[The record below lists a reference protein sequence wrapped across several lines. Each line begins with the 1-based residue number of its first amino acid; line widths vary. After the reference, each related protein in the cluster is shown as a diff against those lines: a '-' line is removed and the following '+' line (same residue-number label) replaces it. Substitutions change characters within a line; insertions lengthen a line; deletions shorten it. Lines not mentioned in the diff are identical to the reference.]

1 MKTHSKST
9 IKTLCLA
16 LMTLFVVSSHAQE
29 SLSAIQREADVVLT
43 TRTTDKLTLPFFD
56 DFTTSDVYPSALR
69 WSDRHALVNTGF
81 PVLPPNH
88 KAITLDVLDEHGAVY
103 SHAIS
108 NPFPADYLTSRAI
121 RLDST
126 FTDGAHRLTPAD
138 SLYLSFYYQPQGN
151 GNAPEPHD
159 SLVLEFGIGSP
170 RQEFVEITTTDILV
184 DIILFEMSQDTIF
197 PGDTLRAPQGCNP
210 NLYVIATDT
219 LTPGDIITLPCDSV
233 FQTVTDTTWNHIWAA
248 PGQTLEDFMADNNG
262 AYFKQVMIPITDPKY
277 FTDSFFFRFFNYGS
291 IPASTQPSNRGNED
305 SWNLDFIYLDKDRA
319 INSTHYPMVS
329 FSGQAP
335 SFLKKYRS
343 MPYRQYRA
351 NPTSAIRESLE
362 MYITNLDNVNHNTR
376 YEYIVEQV
384 NGHQR
389 FRYDGGSAV
398 LEPYRYSGFQNCIGD
413 NAAHACPYVASLFSL
428 DFFIDSASFL
438 VRHYISDS
446 SQSPPW
452 VDSLVYHQGFYNYY
466 AYDDGTPE
474 MGYGVEPALGM
485 FAVKFELA
493 TYDTLRGV
501 QILFNKTL
509 KNANDNMFDIVV
521 WKDDNGRPG
530 EEVYRMSNQRP
541 SWSEQPYSFSHY
553 EFNKNIYL
561 SSVFYV
567 GIMQQT
573 SNNINVGFDA
583 SYDNSQYNFFNTN
596 GEWMQS
602 IFPGSIMIRPVLG
615 RPYFTSLEEDNENA
629 SSGYSIYPNPARDK
643 LYIEAYDHHDND
655 NAIIKIFDL
664 CGRQMLES
672 HYKREIGLENLN
684 NGLYLISIISAD
696 GKCFTEKIMINR

>member
-1 MKTHSKST
+1 MKTHSKIT

-16 LMTLFVVSSHAQE
+16 LTMFFIANIQAQE
-29 SLSAIQREADVVLT
+29 VLTNIQRETADVVNT
-43 TRTTDKLTLPFFD
+43 KSTDKLTLPFFD
-56 DFTTSDVYPSALR
+56 DFSTSDIYPSSDR

-81 PVLPPNH
+81 SVFPPNY
-88 KAITLDVLDEHGAVY
+88 KAVTLDVLDEHGAVY
-103 SHAIS
+103 PHAIS
-108 NPFPADYLTSRAI
+108 NPFPADYLTSKAI
-121 RLDST
+121 RLDSI
-126 FTDGAHRLTPAD
+126 FTDGAERLSPAD
-138 SLYLSFYYQPQGN
+138 SLYLSFYYQPQGK

-159 SLVLEFGIGSP
+159 SLVLEFGIGTL
-170 RQEFVEITTTDILV
+170 RQEFVEITTTEVLV
-184 DIILFEMSQDTIF
+184 DLLLFDMLQDSIF
-197 PGDTLRAPQGCNP
+197 PGDTLRAPEGCNP
-210 NLYVIATDT
+210 NLYVIAADT
-219 LTPGDIITLPCDSV
+219 LVPGDIINLPCDSL
-233 FQTVTDTTWNHIWAA
+233 FQTVTDTTWHHIWAA
-248 PGQTLEDFMADNNG
+248 AGQSLEEFMSDNNG

-277 FTDSFFFRFFNYGS
+277 FTDSFFVRFFNYGS

-305 SWNLDFIYLDKDRA
+305 SWNLDFIYLDKDRT
-319 INSTHYPMVS
+319 INNTYYPMVS

-376 YEYIVEQV
+376 YEYVVEQID
-384 NGHQR
+384 GSQR

-398 LEPYRYSGFQNCIGD
+398 LGPYQYSGFQNCIGD

-428 DFFIDSASFL
+428 DFFIDSTSFL
-438 VRHYISDS
+438 IRHYISDS

-541 SWSEQPYSFSHY
+541 SWTEQPYSFSRY

-561 SSVFYV
+561 SGIFYV
-567 GIMQQT
+567 GLMQQT

-583 SYDNSQYNFFNTN
+583 SCDNSQYNFFNTS

-615 RPYFTSLEEDNENA
+615 RPYFTSVDENTETITT
-629 SSGYSIYPNPARDK
+629 SYTLYPNPARDK
-643 LYIEAYDHHDND
+643 LYIETNNHQDCDKAV
-655 NAIIKIFDL
+655 IKLFDL
-664 CGRQMLES
+664 CGRQVLES
-672 HYKREIGLENLN
+672 QYKKEINLGDLN